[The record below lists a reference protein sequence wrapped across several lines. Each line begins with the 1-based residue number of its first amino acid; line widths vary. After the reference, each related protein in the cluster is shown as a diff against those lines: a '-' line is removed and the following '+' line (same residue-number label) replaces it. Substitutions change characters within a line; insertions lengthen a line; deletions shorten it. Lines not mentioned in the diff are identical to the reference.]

1 MEGAALSTP
10 LPFVAG
16 PAVAVE
22 TETDAALME
31 RVRGGETEAFEPLV
45 RRYQQRLFGY
55 FLNATADASTAADLA
70 QETFVRVFRAAPR
83 YRESGR
89 FEAWLFRIAANLAR
103 SDARRRVLRRRLF
116 VPESPE
122 DEGPIPNPPPD
133 GSGPDNPDDPENAAR
148 ASEVREALRRALP
161 RVPPV
166 FREAVLLRDVEGW
179 SYREIAE
186 MLGIEEGTVK
196 SRAHRGRKRL
206 RELLSPQLRTA
217 LA

>member
-10 LPFVAG
+10 LPFAAAST
-16 PAVAVE
+16 PAAE
-22 TETDAALME
+22 TATDAEIME
-31 RVRGGETEAFEPLV
+31 RVRAGDTEAFEPLV
-45 RRYQQRLFGY
+45 RRYEQRLFGY
-55 FLNATADASTAADLA
+55 FLNATADAATAADLA

-89 FEAWLFRIAANLAR
+89 FEAWLFRIAANLAK
-103 SDARRRVLRRRLF
+103 SDARRRVLRQRLF
-116 VPESPE
+116 VPENPDPE
-122 DEGPIPNPPPD
+122 APAPATDAPGA
-133 GSGPDNPDDPENAAR
+133 DDPERSAR

-186 MLGIEEGTVK
+186 MLGTEEGTVK
-196 SRAHRGRKRL
+196 SRAHRGRRRL
-206 RELLSPQLRTA
+206 RELLSPELRSA
-217 LA
+217 LT

>member
-10 LPFVAG
+10 LPFAAAST
-16 PAVAVE
+16 PAAE
-22 TETDAALME
+22 TATDAEIME
-31 RVRGGETEAFEPLV
+31 RVRAGDTEAFEPLV
-45 RRYQQRLFGY
+45 RRYEQRLFGY
-55 FLNATADASTAADLA
+55 FLNATADPATAADLA

-89 FEAWLFRIAANLAR
+89 FEAWLFRIAANLAK
-103 SDARRRVLRRRLF
+103 SDARRRVLRQRLF
-116 VPESPE
+116 VPETPDPE
-122 DEGPIPNPPPD
+122 APTAALPPD
-133 GSGPDNPDDPENAAR
+133 TPGADDPERSAR

-186 MLGIEEGTVK
+186 MLGTEEGTVK
-196 SRAHRGRKRL
+196 SRAHRGRRRL
-206 RELLSPQLRTA
+206 RELLSPELRSA
-217 LA
+217 LT

>member
-16 PAVAVE
+16 PAAAFE
-22 TETDAALME
+22 AETDAALME

-45 RRYQQRLFGY
+45 RRYERRLFGY

-116 VPESPE
+116 VPGSPE
-122 DEGPIPNPPPD
+122 DEGWAPTAPPEV
-133 GSGPDNPDDPENAAR
+133 SGPGNPGDPENAAR

-161 RVPPV
+161 RVPAV

-179 SYREIAE
+179 SYREIAQ

-206 RELLSPQLRTA
+206 RELLSPQLRGA
-217 LA
+217 LT

>member
-10 LPFVAG
+10 LPFVA
-16 PAVAVE
+16 ARAAAVE

-45 RRYQQRLFGY
+45 RRYEQRLFGY
-55 FLNATADASTAADLA
+55 FLSATADASTAADLA

-116 VPESPE
+116 VPEIPE
-122 DEGPIPNPPPD
+122 DEAPVPTALPD
-133 GSGPDNPDDPENAAR
+133 GSGPCSPDDPESAAR

-166 FREAVLLRDVEGW
+166 FREAVLLREVEGW

-186 MLGIEEGTVK
+186 RLGIEEGTVK

-206 RELLSPQLRTA
+206 RELLSPQLRSA
-217 LA
+217 LT